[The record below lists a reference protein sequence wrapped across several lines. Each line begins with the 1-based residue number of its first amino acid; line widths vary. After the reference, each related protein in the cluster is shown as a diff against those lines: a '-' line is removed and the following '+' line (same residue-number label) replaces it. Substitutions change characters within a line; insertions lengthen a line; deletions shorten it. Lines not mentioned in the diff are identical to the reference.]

1 MKRDTATLSW
11 EPVASQAEMNAS
23 LQQSPIK
30 VLSYPTRQYV
40 ESNFLSSGYHGLA
53 VLNPLF
59 DRSGR
64 FVTWR
69 SALGRDVKLD
79 HGIQNELKLACQAS
93 PQLRPPTSGLMPDM
107 LSEALLRHTGGVA
120 NGFFWDGRVEVATI
134 VGSKTLPRVE
144 IPDYGKFVF
153 ARRLPSKTL
162 TAIDAI
168 LPNYGWSS
176 NGAQILLQ
184 GIDSV
189 ETYLVSQSLSVL
201 DAVQNNSLFESVRL
215 ESPQL
220 G

>member
-1 MKRDTATLSW
+1 M
-11 EPVASQAEMNAS
+11 
-23 LQQSPIK
+23 
-30 VLSYPTRQYV
+30 
-40 ESNFLSSGYHGLA
+40 
-53 VLNPLF
+53 
-59 DRSGR
+59 
-64 FVTWR
+64 
-69 SALGRDVKLD
+69 
-79 HGIQNELKLACQAS
+79 
-93 PQLRPPTSGLMPDM
+93 
-107 LSEALLRHTGGVA
+107 
-120 NGFFWDGRVEVATI
+120 EVATI